1 MSKSSEFDLYVFIS
15 HFVPQQK
22 SCWGLVRDF
31 LYPRFS
37 IEYLRSW
44 ARLLKHGTR
53 GNQPWKRD
61 IMTLPREKI
70 EPLRAEYLATAIR
83 SIELLDVKSKNIHVY
98 TNENWSYSSTDK
110 STSIIVHQ
118 FSRYSRMNR
127 VHNSP
132 WKENDEDSPWG
143 LLWEHKK
150 TLQEL
155 AHSKISSRNL
165 YLILEND
172 ILFNQANLDY
182 WIQNREN
189 LKSSGL
195 IPTFLVVEYSL
206 KRSQWVAINLHNK
219 RSSENIELFTFK
231 IQDNQ
236 YFQLPELYS
245 ALFLLDHELL
255 LEYCSS
261 KAAGKETSREL
272 IWWDLGARSNMGLQ
286 FVNYPAMFKN
296 RYSLG
301 IDSRS
306 TRVVGSALVHH
317 LPNLYCSVPEL
328 DETFPS
334 LEEISVA
341 ISREM
346 VEKVPQS
353 SE

>member
-1 MSKSSEFDLYVFIS
+1 MLTSKDYDLHVFIT
-15 HFVPQQK
+15 HFIPPKKNLIRVIGDYVKPRL
-22 SCWGLVRDF
+22 SRD
-31 LYPRFS
+31 
-37 IEYLRSW
+37 YLRSW

-61 IMTLPREKI
+61 IMTLPREKR
-70 EPLRAEYLATAIR
+70 EQFREEYLATAIR
-83 SIELLDVKSKNIHVY
+83 SIESLDVKSKTIHVY
-98 TNENWSYSSTDK
+98 TNEKWSYSSMDD
-110 STSIIVHQ
+110 STSVIVHEYP
-118 FSRYSRMNR
+118 RYSKMNR
-127 VHNSP
+127 IHNSP
-132 WKENDEDSPWG
+132 WKEMDADSPWG

-150 TLQEL
+150 TLKEL
-155 AHSKISSRNL
+155 ASRKISSHDL

-172 ILFNQANLDY
+172 ILFNQSNLDY
-182 WIQNREN
+182 WIENREN
-189 LKSSGL
+189 LRKSGL
-195 IPTFLVVEYSL
+195 IPTFLAVEYSL

-231 IQDNQ
+231 IQNNQ

-286 FVNYPAMFKN
+286 FVNYPATFKN

-328 DETFPS
+328 DETLPS